1 MQALEQ
7 KHVHERKYAHMY
19 VQRQRQLLRERSGV
33 EEAPWMHNI
42 GVQITTAQKLNKFIV
57 AVWHL

>member
-42 GVQITTAQKLNKFIV
+42 GVQNITA
-57 AVWHL
+57 